1 MLGYFPTYALGNLI
15 SVQIWERLSR
25 DVPDVDARMA
35 KGDFSMILG
44 WLREHLHR
52 HGAKF
57 EPQDLVQRVTG
68 SKISPEPYMAYLKQK
83 YSAIYGL

>member
-1 MLGYFPTYALGNLI
+1 
-15 SVQIWERLSR
+15 
-25 DVPDVDARMA
+25 
-35 KGDFSMILG
+35 MILG

-68 SKISPEPYMAYLKQK
+68 SKIRPEPYMAYLKQ
-83 YSAIYGL
+83 SILTSTDCRSL